1 MKGDDLKKMIHRL
14 KKLEWEEET
23 LTDCYGK
30 LTAGPFTRGIATTLG
45 NSLRRM
51 LLSSIKGAAV
61 TSIKIEGILHE
72 FTTIPGVVED
82 MSEIVLNVK
91 KLIIRMNSSE
101 PRKIYIKKKGPG
113 EVKSSDIVCDNSNV
127 EIIRQDIHIATLN
140 EDADLNMELEVDT
153 GYGYVSAERN
163 KRADQPLGVISIDSI
178 FTPVV
183 RVSFSVEEMRVE
195 HRTDFEKLT
204 LEIYTN
210 GSINPKS
217 ALTYG
222 AKNLREYLSL
232 FINKEEVFEEEKEEE
247 VDEEKEKLEM
257 ILATSVEELEL
268 SVRSANCLRSA
279 NITTLGELVKKTEQE
294 MLKTRNF
301 GKKSLNEIKEKLKA
315 YGLALGTKD
324 IPK

>member
-1 MKGDDLKKMIHRL
+1 MKGDDFKKIVNRL
-14 KKLEWEEET
+14 KKLEWDGET
-23 LTDCYGK
+23 LSNCYGK
-30 LTAGPFTRGIATTLG
+30 FTAGPFAKGVATTLG

-82 MSEIVLNVK
+82 MSEIILNVK
-91 KLIIRMNSSE
+91 KIIIKMNNSE
-101 PRKIYIKKKGPG
+101 PQKIYIKKKGPG
-113 EVKSSDIVCDNSNV
+113 EVKSSDIICENGNV
-127 EIIRQDIHIATLN
+127 EIIKQDIHIATLN
-140 EDADLNMELEVDT
+140 EDADLNMELEVDV
-153 GYGYVSAERN
+153 GYGYISAAKN
-163 KRADQPLGVISIDSI
+163 KRTDQSIGVISIDSI

-195 HRTDFEKLT
+195 HQTDFEKLIF
-204 LEIYTN
+204 EIHTN
-210 GSINPKS
+210 GSINPKD

-222 AKNLREYLSL
+222 SRNLKEYLSL
-232 FINKEEVFEEEKEEE
+232 FINKEEILEEEKEEE
-247 VDEEKEKLEM
+247 IDEEKEKLKTTM
-257 ILATSVEELEL
+257 ATSVEELEL

-315 YGLALGTKD
+315 YGLTLGAKD
-324 IPK
+324 ISK

>member
-14 KKLEWEEET
+14 KKLEWDEET

-30 LTAGPFTRGIATTLG
+30 FTASPFAKGVATTLG

-61 TSIKIEGILHE
+61 TSVKIEGILHE
-72 FTTIPGVVED
+72 FTTIPGVAED
-82 MSEIVLNVK
+82 MSEIILNVK
-91 KLIIRMNSSE
+91 KLIIKMNSSE
-101 PRKIYIKKKGPG
+101 PQKIYIKKKGSG
-113 EVKSSDIVCDNSNV
+113 EIKSSDIICDNGNV
-127 EIIRQDIHIATLN
+127 EIIKQDIHIATLN
-140 EDADLNMELEVDT
+140 EDADLNMELEVDA

-163 KRADQPLGVISIDSI
+163 KRADQPIGVIPIDSI

-195 HRTDFEKLT
+195 HQTDFEKLI
-204 LEIYTN
+204 LEIHTN
-210 GSINPKS
+210 GSINPKN

-222 AKNLREYLSL
+222 ARNLREHLSL
-232 FINKEEVFEEEKEEE
+232 FMNKEEVFEEEKEEE
-247 VDEEKEKLEM
+247 VDEEKEKLE
-257 ILATSVEELEL
+257 ITLATNVEELEL

-279 NITTLGELVKKTEQE
+279 NITTLGELVKRTEQE

-301 GKKSLNEIKEKLKA
+301 GKKSLNEIKEKLIA
-315 YGLALGTKD
+315 YGLTLGTKD
-324 IPK
+324 ISK